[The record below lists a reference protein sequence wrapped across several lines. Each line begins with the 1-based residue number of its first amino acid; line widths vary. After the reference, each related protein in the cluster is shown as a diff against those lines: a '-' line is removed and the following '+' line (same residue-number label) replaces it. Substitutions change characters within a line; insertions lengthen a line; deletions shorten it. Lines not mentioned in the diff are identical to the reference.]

1 MQVWQ
6 HIDGGS
12 CPGQGI
18 GVRTRLDNGITGFI
32 HIKNLS
38 DKQVKNVEDRV
49 QVRCGVVR
57 YGEVRVVWCGEEMC
71 GEMRVVWCGVVR

>member
-1 MQVWQ
+1 MWQ
-6 HIDGGS
+6 HIDGGG

-18 GVRTRLDNGITGFI
+18 GVRTRLDSGITGFI

-49 QVRCGVVR
+49 QVKCSAMWKSRESVRATVV
-57 YGEVRVVWCGEEMC
+57 YLAGLE
-71 GEMRVVWCGVVR
+71 

>member
-1 MQVWQ
+1 MCEGMCSSAVHTHRVCVVLVLLCCVVQVWQ

-18 GVRTRLDNGITGFI
+18 GVRTRLDSGISGFI

-38 DKQVKNVEDRV
+38 DKQVKNVEDRI
-49 QVRCGVVR
+49 QVR
-57 YGEVRVVWCGEEMC
+57 
-71 GEMRVVWCGVVR
+71 

>member
-1 MQVWQ
+1 MLSNGRHVVSVKRALFCSAACVAQVWQ

-18 GVRTRLDNGITGFI
+18 GVRARLDSGISGFI

-38 DKQVKNVEDRV
+38 DKQVKNVEDKV
-49 QVRCGVVR
+49 QVRCG
-57 YGEVRVVWCGEEMC
+57 
-71 GEMRVVWCGVVR
+71 EMR